1 LSIET
6 RTCNLRLGTQ
16 NLKNMSE
23 IQVAS
28 RYAKSLID
36 LAEEQNVLE
45 KVKADIEGVVR
56 TLRENGEL
64 RAVLAN
70 PIVSPDKKFAVLN
83 QIFGSIE
90 PMILAFFKIVV
101 NKGRSGS
108 LYDTARQFLEEYN
121 MRKGIINATVISAA
135 PLSEKNRQEIT
146 QVVEEATNGRVIL
159 ETLVNPDLIG
169 GFVLKVGDKQVDT
182 TISGRLNRLK

>member
-1 LSIET
+1 
-6 RTCNLRLGTQ
+6 
-16 NLKNMSE
+16 MSE

-45 KVKADIEGVVR
+45 KVKADIEGVVK

-83 QIFGSIE
+83 QIFGASVE
-90 PMILAFFKIVV
+90 PMIMAFFKIVV

-108 LYDTARQFLEEYN
+108 LYDTAKQFVEEYN
-121 MRKGIINATVISAA
+121 VRKGIIKATVISAA
-135 PLSEKNRQEIT
+135 PLSEKNRQEIA
-146 QVVEEATNGRVIL
+146 QVVEEATRGQVVL
-159 ETLVNPDLIG
+159 DAQVNPDLIG
-169 GFVLKVGDKQVDT
+169 GFILKVGDKQFDT
-182 TISGRLNRLK
+182 TISSRLTRLKKEFSQSTF

>member
-1 LSIET
+1 
-6 RTCNLRLGTQ
+6 
-16 NLKNMSE
+16 MSE

-45 KVKADIEGVVR
+45 KVKADVEGVVK

-83 QIFGSIE
+83 QIFGASIE

-108 LYDTARQFLEEYN
+108 LYDTAKQFVEEYN
-121 MRKGIINATVISAA
+121 VRKGIIRATVISAA
-135 PLSEKNRQEIT
+135 PLSEKNREEIV
-146 QVVEEATNGRVIL
+146 QVVEEATKGHVVL
-159 ETLVNPDLIG
+159 DAQVDPDLIG
-169 GFVLKVGDKQVDT
+169 GFILKVGDKQFDT
-182 TISGRLNRLK
+182 TISGRLTRLKKEFSQSSY

>member
-1 LSIET
+1 
-6 RTCNLRLGTQ
+6 
-16 NLKNMSE
+16 MSE

-45 KVKADIEGVVR
+45 KVKSDIEGVVK

-64 RAVLAN
+64 RAVLSN
-70 PIVSPDKKFAVLN
+70 PIVYQDQKFAILN
-83 QIFGSIE
+83 QLFGSSIE

-108 LYDTARQFLEEYN
+108 LYETVKQFLQEYN
-121 MRKGIINATVISAA
+121 VRKGIIKASVISAA
-135 PLSEKNRQEIT
+135 PLSEENRKEII
-146 QVVEEATNGRVIL
+146 QVVEEATKGHVIL
-159 ETLVNPDLIG
+159 EATVNPDLIG
-169 GFVLKVGDKQVDT
+169 GFVLKVGDNQFDT
-182 TISGRLNRLK
+182 TISGRLNRLKKEFAQSAY